1 MPAITEWEVAPL
13 FDNLPE
19 PKQSEDIQPME
30 DVRSG
35 MGKYSCTVPHWTE
48 DVNGTLHIDEVHDWA
63 QVFADGKLL
72 GRLDRRR
79 GEFTLPLNGGLK
91 KGTQPGYSWLKPW
104 DV

>member
-1 MPAITEWEVAPL
+1 M
-13 FDNLPE
+13 FDQGWGSILY
-19 PKQSEDIQPME
+19 
-30 DVRSG
+30 R
-35 MGKYSCTVPHWTE
+35 TTLAE

-79 GEFTLPLNGGLK
+79 GEFTLPLKGGLK
-91 KGTQPGYSWLKPW
+91 KELSWISWLKQW